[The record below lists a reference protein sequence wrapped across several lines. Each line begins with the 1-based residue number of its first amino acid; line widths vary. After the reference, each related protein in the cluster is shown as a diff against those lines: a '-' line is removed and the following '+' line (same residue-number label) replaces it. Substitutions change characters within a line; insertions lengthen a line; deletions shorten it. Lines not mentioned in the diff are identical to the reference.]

1 MRIAV
6 LSTLSDGGAAAAARR
21 ITAALALAGHEC
33 SLFALETSGGAFLP
47 LANIQEDDGT
57 SFWTQTSFTRWGAL
71 SNPQAT
77 SQGAELFSDTFVN
90 LHPFAPLPEALLNAD
105 AVHMH
110 WMAGM
115 LFSPGL
121 LQAIQ
126 GKKVVWTLHDMNAFT
141 GGCHY
146 HPTCRNFET
155 QCAYCPL
162 LVRSG
167 PDDAS
172 AKGMNL
178 KRALYPHLDVSVVT
192 PSEWLASEA
201 RCSSLLRAQPVTAIP
216 NCIDTTVFKPG
227 DRNVLRKSL
236 GIQDDSLVLLLGSEY
251 LGNPRKNAHAAV
263 EALRIVAE
271 RDPDMRIEML
281 AFGRDS
287 LPEIPFPV
295 HRLGYV
301 ADEALLSDAYSAADL
316 FMHPSILDNLPNT
329 LCEAQCCG
337 TPVIS
342 FDAGGCAETMVP
354 GKTGF
359 LVREKTAAALADA
372 LAKIYRERESLRPM
386 REAARNFAVKRF
398 AQDVVAEAYNRVFD
412 AAPTA
417 SGFADDRALQLE
429 LSCNQMASLAAS
441 VQEGFVR
448 AAALE
453 TRIAAAIGRLQIY
466 AESVENRL
474 QTNAESVEKRL
485 VTLDARIAGQEE
497 RLCLLRESLRH
508 PLRWLWRK
516 IRGKFF

>member
-6 LSTLSDGGAAAAARR
+6 LSTLSNGGAAAAARR

-33 SLFALETSGGAFLP
+33 SLFALETTGGAFLP
-47 LANIQEDDGT
+47 LANIQEDGGT

-201 RCSSLLRAQPVTAIP
+201 RCSSLLRAQPIFAIP
-216 NCIDTTVFKPG
+216 NCIDTGVFKPG
-227 DRNVLRKSL
+227 DRAALRKSL
-236 GIQDDSLVLLLGSEY
+236 GIHDDSLVLLLGSEN

-263 EALRIVAE
+263 EALRILAG
-271 RDPDMRIEML
+271 RNPDMRIEML
-281 AFGRDS
+281 AFGWDS

-295 HRLGYV
+295 HRLGFV

-359 LVREKTAAALADA
+359 LVREKTAAALADT
-372 LAKIYRERESLRPM
+372 LAKIYREKESLRLM
-386 REAARNFAVKRF
+386 RKAARDFAVKRF
-398 AQDVVAEAYNRVFD
+398 AQDVVAEAYTRVFD
-412 AAPTA
+412 TAPTA

-429 LSCNQMASLAAS
+429 LSCNQMASLAVC
-441 VQEGFVR
+441 VQESFVR
-448 AAALE
+448 AA
-453 TRIAAAIGRLQIY
+453 G
-466 AESVENRL
+466 
-474 QTNAESVEKRL
+474 VEKRL
-485 VTLDARIAGQEE
+485 QTYAEGIEKHLQTYAESIEKRLFTLDACIAGQEA
-497 RLCLLRESLRH
+497 RLCLLSESLRH

-516 IRGKFF
+516 IRKKSPH